1 MVDLRYHLASLAAV
15 FVALAVGV
23 LLGVAIS
30 GKVSDTS
37 ESALRDQNNQ
47 LASQLEAE
55 RAKTQAASQRGA
67 VAQEVLDDAYP
78 ALMESRLGG
87 KQFAVLFLGSV
98 DGDLRSS
105 IERTLGDAGAGA
117 PLRTIAV
124 ELPLDAARL
133 DAYLQ
138 DNSQLIAYAG
148 NRDFDDLGRELGREL
163 VEGGETPLWTALSG
177 ELVEERTGATTPDVD
192 GVVVVRSWAGPSEN
206 SLDVAEQERPTETL
220 VDGLLDGLDSTG
232 IPIVGVEESSTPE
245 EESDIPLYRERGVSS
260 VDDVDTP
267 FGKLALALLLAGGD
281 AGHYGLKDSASDG
294 ATPPVTPVA
303 PPEPGGS

>member
-37 ESALRDQNNQ
+37 ESALRDQNGQ
-47 LASQLEAE
+47 LAGQLEAE
-55 RAKTQAASQRGA
+55 REKTQAASQQGA

-78 ALMESRLGG
+78 ALMQDRLGG

-117 PLRTIAV
+117 PLRTLAV
-124 ELPLDAARL
+124 ELPLDAGKL
-133 DAYLQ
+133 DEYLH
-138 DNSQLIAYAG
+138 DNSGLIAYG
-148 NRDFDDLGRELGREL
+148 GDRDFGGLGRELGREL
-163 VEGGETPLWTALSG
+163 VEGGDTPLWTALSG

-192 GVVVVRSWAGPSEN
+192 GVVVVRSWDPPPAN
-206 SLDVAEQERPTETL
+206 SLDVTEQDRPTESL
-220 VDGLLDGLDSTG
+220 LDGLLDGLDSTG
-232 IPIVGVEESSTPE
+232 IPVVGVEGSTTTA

-294 ATPPVTPVA
+294 ATPPITPVA